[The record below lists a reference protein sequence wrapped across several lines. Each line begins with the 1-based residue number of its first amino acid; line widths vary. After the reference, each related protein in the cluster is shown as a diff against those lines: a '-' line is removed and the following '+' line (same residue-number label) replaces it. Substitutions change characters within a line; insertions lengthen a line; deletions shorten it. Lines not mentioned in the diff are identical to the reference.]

1 MANVSGQHLTSM
13 ASPIDIT
20 FDFRADTPPGKDP
33 DTYSQ
38 MLRSYHKLLWS
49 KPLPN
54 GKFFDLTDTKEGAYL
69 YHQSEL
75 GEFFLSSDSAVHTFS
90 KWASM
95 AHIIGQF
102 KADEIAAFRSLG
114 YSIGGMMIFPGNR
127 INGKSTIN
135 GARGFHPLI
144 KDRIDLTLE
153 YIRRH
158 YINER
163 SPLSD
168 VLERY
173 TDFFSLFDNFQGYI
187 TFFLLQDLVA
197 EDFSGIKFVMPF
209 NNFKTPAV
217 PKDLEAYISYK
228 NLVTKFVTER
238 NQRILKAI

>member
-1 MANVSGQHLTSM
+1 MT
-13 ASPIDIT
+13 SPIDIT

-33 DTYSQ
+33 DTYSRT
-38 MLRSYHKLLWS
+38 LRSYHKLLWS

-54 GKFFDLTDTKEGAYL
+54 GKFFGLTDTKENAYL
-69 YHQSEL
+69 HHQSEL

-95 AHIIGQF
+95 AHIISQF
-102 KADEIAAFRSLG
+102 GAGEIEAFRSLG
-114 YSIGGMMIFPGNR
+114 YTMGGMMVFPGSR

-153 YIRRH
+153 CIRRH
-158 YINER
+158 YTNEI

-173 TDFFSLFDNFQGYI
+173 ADFFLLFDNFQGYI
-187 TFFLLQDLVA
+187 EFFLLQDLVT
-197 EDFSGIKFVMPF
+197 EDFSAIKFVMPF

-217 PKDLEAYISYK
+217 PKDLESYASYK
-228 NLVTKFVTER
+228 DLVVKFVNER